1 MLSLTTIPQLTSV
14 PVQGLSIR
22 WAAGLLFICHSLG
35 LDQRPSCIE
44 VGRWASLWN
53 DDFYSIIILIF
64 HSLPQFL
71 FKEDW
76 CSPNNCILYWH
87 VNWHYRTPPFFVM
100 YLNIK
105 ALLSKFTSK
114 KSAFFFFFG
123 NPISPLLPKLSPS
136 LVFPLAVFPK
146 NDSSFW
152 VIYLF
157 FCGIYKYL
165 IICWWPLRFLW
176 WEDNVVH

>member
-114 KSAFFFFFG
+114 KSVFFFSLATQF
-123 NPISPLLPKLSPS
+123 LL
-136 LVFPLAVFPK
+136 FCQ
-146 NDSSFW
+146 SFLPVW
-152 VIYLF
+152 S
-157 FCGIYKYL
+157 
-165 IICWWPLRFLW
+165 FLW
-176 WEDNVVH
+176 QFSPKMILPSELFIYFFVGYINIS